1 MLITIDFLRAKGA
14 CMDGLC
20 YFKKN
25 FGESAD
31 YQAVLDKLAEDD
43 RVSDARWLLDNAGA
57 DKEATREISEA
68 PTTKHIFAAGRLE
81 IKIDISVAGC
91 VFAGGGIKAGW
102 GIEAGGG
109 IKAGEGIEAGLH
121 IRCKTTLAFSFNLF
135 AGTAVWKK
143 TTEEDQLVE
152 CLELKGGEVRHGI
165 IKMLKEA

>member
-1 MLITIDFLRAKGA
+1 MKITPDWKDSEGKGLEDIGWALKYEGMISSEGSIEIEIGEKWLIVTG
-14 CMDGLC
+14 
-20 YFKKN
+20 
-25 FGESAD
+25 SV
-31 YQAVLDKLAEDD
+31 Q
-43 RVSDARWLLDNAGA
+43 S
-57 DKEATREISEA
+57 RE
-68 PTTKHIFAAGRLE
+68 
-81 IKIDISVAGC
+81 
-91 VFAGGGIKAGW
+91 

-109 IKAGEGIEAGLH
+109 IKAGLGIEAGWGIKAGLH